1 MGLDLF
7 FKTVA
12 LGMFLNSAAIPN
24 NPYDRMIELSF
35 QGELISASRVWERT
49 NGIEYFGERVY
60 LKSPRLKGAL
70 VEFEHFKRT
79 AQSINTQSMR
89 AIYQVV
95 GYEALFKDYFE
106 DPKSLLWLG
115 YTGRYNDVEYRLS
128 YSTDFDGFEKS
139 EIAVGYKLL
148 LGNNLF
154 IKPTFENSRI
164 GDLKYWQLKV
174 SFEYDLKLKEVE
186 KSKN

>member
-12 LGMFLNSAAIPN
+12 LGLFLNSADMPN

-49 NGIEYFGERVY
+49 NGIEYSGERVY
-60 LKSPRLKGAL
+60 LKSPKLKGAL

-79 AQSINTQSMR
+79 AQSINTQSLR
-89 AIYQVV
+89 AIYQIV
-95 GYEALFKDYFE
+95 GYEAVFMDFFE
-106 DPKSLLWLG
+106 DQKNLLWLG
-115 YTGRYNDVEYRLS
+115 YAGSHNEVIYRFS
-128 YSTDFDGFEKS
+128 YSTNFDGFEKS
-139 EIAVGYKLL
+139 EIGVGYKLL

-154 IKPTFENSRI
+154 VKPTFENSKI
-164 GDLKYWQLKV
+164 GDLKYWQMKV
-174 SFEYDLKLKEVE
+174 SFEYDLKSKEIE
-186 KSKN
+186 K